1 MHGRHSMSAVLS
13 KPNVYE
19 SVTAKIVAAIEAGA
33 EESQRPW
40 HAPEL
45 LAPMNA
51 STTSY
56 YRGINVLALWID
68 AMDRGYPTS
77 QWASYKQ
84 WQDLG
89 AQVRKGE
96 RGCQIVFYKRL
107 EDETTEEGDHTENRL
122 RFVAR
127 ASHVFN
133 AQQVDGFEPRVI
145 ERRDPFQAHQ
155 QAEAFIEA
163 VGARIEHGFRV
174 ARYRRDLDNIE
185 MPERSWFVGTDTS
198 SPLESYYGVLCHELT
213 HWTGP
218 PHRLGRDMGKRFGD
232 DAYAM
237 EELVAEIGAAFACSA
252 LGITSEPRPDHAAY
266 VSNWLNVL
274 KRDPKAIFTAASK
287 AQEAFEY
294 LAYLATRNDHP

>member
-1 MHGRHSMSAVLS
+1 MSAVLS
-13 KPNVYE
+13 KSNVYE

-33 EESQRPW
+33 EKSQRPW
-40 HAPEL
+40 HAPAL

-51 STTSY
+51 STSSY
-56 YRGINVLALWID
+56 YRGINVLALWIE

-96 RGCQIVFYKRL
+96 RGSLIILYKKL
-107 EDETTEEGDHTENRL
+107 EEQPTQEEDHTEDRL

-127 ASHVFN
+127 SSHVFN
-133 AQQVDGFEPRVI
+133 AQQVDGFDPIAI
-145 ERRDPFQAHQ
+145 ERPDPFHAHQ

-163 VGARIEHGFRV
+163 VDAKIEHGFRE

-185 MPERSWFVGTDTS
+185 MPARSWFLGTETR
-198 SPLESYYGVLCHELT
+198 SPLESYYGVLLHELT

-237 EELVAEIGAAFACSA
+237 EELVAELGAAFACSA
-252 LGITSEPRPDHAAY
+252 LGITSEPRADHAAY
-266 VSNWLNVL
+266 VSSWLNVL

-287 AQEAFEY
+287 AQEAFEH
-294 LAYLATRNDHP
+294 LAYLATRNGNP

>member
-1 MHGRHSMSAVLS
+1 MHGRHFMSAVLS

-19 SVTAKIVAAIEAGA
+19 SVTEKIVAAIEAGA
-33 EESQRPW
+33 EKSQRPW

-51 STTSY
+51 STSSY

-68 AMDRGYPTS
+68 AMERGYPTS

-96 RGCQIVFYKRL
+96 RGCQIIFYKKL
-107 EDETTEEGDHTENRL
+107 EERPTEEEDSADIQL

-133 AQQVDGFEPRVI
+133 VQQVDGFSQPAI
-145 ERRDPFQAHQ
+145 ERPDPFQAHQ

-163 VGARIEHGFRV
+163 VGAKIEHGFRA

-185 MPERSWFVGTDTS
+185 MPARSWFVGTDTS
-198 SPLESYYGVLCHELT
+198 SPLESYYGVLLHELT

-218 PHRLGRDMGKRFGD
+218 SHRLGRDMGKRFGD

-252 LGITSEPRPDHAAY
+252 LGITSEPRLDHAAY
-266 VSNWLNVL
+266 VSSWLSVL

-287 AQEAFEY
+287 AQEAFEH
-294 LAYLATRNDHP
+294 LAYLATRNDNP

>member
-1 MHGRHSMSAVLS
+1 MSAVLS
-13 KPNVYE
+13 KPKVYE
-19 SVTAKIVAAIEAGA
+19 SVTAKIVVAIEAGA
-33 EESQRPW
+33 EKSQRPW
-40 HAPEL
+40 HAPAL
-45 LAPMNA
+45 LAPTNA
-51 STTSY
+51 STSSY
-56 YRGINVLALWID
+56 YRGINVLALWIE

-84 WQDLG
+84 WQDIG

-96 RGCQIVFYKRL
+96 RGTMIVFYKRL
-107 EDETTEEGDHTENRL
+107 EEETTEEEDHSANRL

-133 AQQVDGFEPRVI
+133 VQQVDGFNQPAII
-145 ERRDPFQAHQ
+145 ERPDPFQAHQ

-163 VGARIEHGFRV
+163 VGAKIEHGFRV

-185 MPERSWFVGTDTS
+185 MPARSWFVGTDTS
-198 SPLESYYGVLCHELT
+198 SPLESYYGVLLHELT
-213 HWTGP
+213 HWTGS

-237 EELVAEIGAAFACSA
+237 EELVAELGAAFACSA
-252 LGITSEPRPDHAAY
+252 LGITSEPRADHAAY
-266 VSNWLNVL
+266 VSSWLNVL

-287 AQEAFEY
+287 AQEAFEH
-294 LAYLATRNDHP
+294 LAYLATRNDDP

>member
-1 MHGRHSMSAVLS
+1 MSAVLS

-33 EESQRPW
+33 EKSQRPW

-51 STTSY
+51 STSSY
-56 YRGINVLALWID
+56 YRGINVLALWIE
-68 AMDRGYPTS
+68 AMDRGYSTS

-84 WQDLG
+84 WQGIG

-96 RGCQIVFYKRL
+96 RGTMIVFYKRL
-107 EDETTEEGDHTENRL
+107 EDQTTEEEDHTENRL

-133 AQQVDGFEPRVI
+133 VQQVDGFDPLAP
-145 ERRDPFQAHQ
+145 ERPDQFQAHE

-163 VGARIEHGFRV
+163 VGAKIEHGFRE
-174 ARYRRDLDNIE
+174 ARYRHDLDNIE
-185 MPERSWFVGTDTS
+185 MPERSWFVGTDTR
-198 SPLESYYGVLCHELT
+198 SPLESYYGVLLHELT

-218 PHRLGRDMGKRFGD
+218 PHRLGRNMGKRFGD

-237 EELVAEIGAAFACSA
+237 EELVAELGAAFACSA
-252 LGITSEPRPDHAAY
+252 LGITSEPRPDHATY
-266 VSNWLNVL
+266 VLSWLNVL

-287 AQEAFEY
+287 AQEAFEH
-294 LAYLATRNDHP
+294 LAYLATRNDVP